1 MPIIFHGRNRLGLY
15 LSPMKMCCSQQHIC
29 LRIILL
35 MDGWMDGQHDSI
47 QFRVIIPLIIL
58 FFQDALFLFTLLSMR
73 YVRFLK
79 ARIISVWLALLI
91 TKLMAMLVEW
101 YTYLDLHWA
110 LQVRFSVATGI
121 NLLLKI
127 WQPHSHFYCHVIIW
141 QKFLIVLRKT
151 SWPGMV
157 SAIHLFYLI

>member
-79 ARIISVWLALLI
+79 ARIISACSINYEIDGNAGRVVYLPRFALSI
-91 TKLMAMLVEW
+91 TGSILCRDRNKSTIKNLTTPL
-101 YTYLDLHWA
+101 T
-110 LQVRFSVATGI
+110 
-121 NLLLKI
+121 LLLPCDYLAKI
-127 WQPHSHFYCHVIIW
+127 SNRS
-141 QKFLIVLRKT
+141 KKN
-151 SWPGMV
+151 
-157 SAIHLFYLI
+157 